1 MKSHFLHLLL
11 YSFLVATF
19 FAVLVRDLTRDR
31 LRLGAI
37 LWLAM
42 VGGTLALY
50 YPLDGTL
57 FPPDIAAPT
66 LRWQAG
72 GGGLNLHRLG

>member
-11 YSFLVATF
+11 YSSLVSTF
-19 FAVLVRDLTRDR
+19 FAVLVRDTKRDR

-42 VGGTLALY
+42 VGGALALAY
-50 YPLDGTL
+50 LMYP
-57 FPPDIAAPT
+57 FP
-66 LRWQAG
+66 Q
-72 GGGLNLHRLG
+72 